1 MANSR
6 SAEKRIRVNQRRRAY
21 NRSVLSRSKTMV
33 KKFIEAC
40 EASNVEEAIARYN
53 EAASVLDRAANK
65 GVIHPNK
72 AARKKA
78 RMARRLAQLAQ

>member
-6 SAEKRIRVNQRRRAY
+6 SAEKRIRVNERNRAY
-21 NRSVLSRSKTMV
+21 NRAMLSRSKTMV
-33 KKFIEAC
+33 KKFLVAC
-40 EASNVEEAIARYN
+40 EGSDIEDARAKYN
-53 EAASVLDRAANK
+53 EAASALDRAAKK

-78 RMARRLAQLAQ
+78 RMARRLAQMA